1 MSRNSCGDTVWIYE
15 RSLFVSLHGRLVRF
29 RVSSILLIPTWADE
43 ITPRSVV

>member
-29 RVSSILLIPTWADE
+29 RVSLY
-43 ITPRSVV
+43 ITYSHMG